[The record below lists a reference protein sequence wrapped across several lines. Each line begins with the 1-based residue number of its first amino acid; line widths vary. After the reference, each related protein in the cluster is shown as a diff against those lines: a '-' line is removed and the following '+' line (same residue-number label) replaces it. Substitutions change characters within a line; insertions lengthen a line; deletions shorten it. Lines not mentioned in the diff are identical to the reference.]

1 MLFNKSKFRFVQ
13 AFNPPSLGSPASMR
27 AATVAVDLETDDLV
41 QAKKET
47 ILYSMAKNAGIAAYF
62 SYLILSCLN
71 GAQILFRSCR
81 FFEKPHYSFN
91 PCK

>member
-1 MLFNKSKFRFVQ
+1 MVVIWQGEQFYECYLTNR
-13 AFNPPSLGSPASMR
+13 NLDL
-27 AATVAVDLETDDLV
+27 AVDLETDDLV

-71 GAQILFRSCR
+71 RAQI
-81 FFEKPHYSFN
+81 FFQKL
-91 PCK
+91 